1 MKKSFIIFPFLL
13 LITACVK
20 DTLNITDSGR
30 RITINGLITSDS
42 CFSVKISR
50 SELLNDISV
59 SSYNTLY
66 SIDNA
71 KVLVYMNDNYVDS
84 LSYIF
89 LGSGS
94 PFEGPYIFRM
104 GNYSS
109 RNMIPMPGNKYKIVV
124 KAPGLPDATAAVT
137 IPNLVKIER
146 IDTFRTIVPLQYPD
160 PYITTNV
167 QLTCNVI
174 FTDPGNEINY
184 YMLNIYF
191 VYYTSWGFKNSIIL
205 NFFCDDPIPE
215 EKFARFGT
223 YGHEELQAVAFSDKI
238 ISGKKCS
245 FPVTIELRD
254 LGFPFYPVPE
264 ETDTHKKN
272 VYFRL
277 YSISEEYYKYLQTL
291 NKYEK
296 NYNNPLSDPVLVNSN
311 ISGGYG
317 ILGGAAVSSDSL
329 VFTY

>member
-1 MKKSFIIFPFLL
+1 MKKSLIIISFLF

-42 CFSVKISR
+42 CFSVKISK
-50 SELLNDISV
+50 SALLNDISE
-59 SSYNTLY
+59 STNNTLY

-94 PFEGPYIFRM
+94 PFEGPYISRM

-109 RNMIPMPGNKYKIVV
+109 GNMIPIPGNKYKIVV

-146 IDTFRTIVPLQYPD
+146 VDTFRTIVPLQYPD

-184 YMLNIYF
+184 YMLNIYY
-191 VYYTSWGFKNSIIL
+191 VHEAWGYRHCFIL
-205 NFFCDDPIPE
+205 NFFCNDPIPE
-215 EKFARFGT
+215 EKFARWGTFGND
-223 YGHEELQAVAFSDKI
+223 ELQAVAFSDKI

-254 LGFPFYPVPE
+254 LGFPFYPVPDG
-264 ETDTHKKN
+264 TDTHKKN

-291 NKYEK
+291 NKYE
-296 NYNNPLSDPVLVNSN
+296 
-311 ISGGYG
+311 
-317 ILGGAAVSSDSL
+317 
-329 VFTY
+329 